1 MTRFEVVFQGQVQ
14 KGAAPEQVRA
24 NVGKLFQVS
33 GAQLD
38 TLFSGR
44 RVVIKQGLD
53 QVGAEKY
60 RIALER
66 AGAQCSIV
74 PMDDPAAPTA
84 ESQSAPAAAPG
95 TDQVAQ
101 VEPAPTVTPSA
112 EPEAGSSSRVV
123 PRDEYMAA
131 FSEVEAPDFGIAPLG
146 ADLQDEYDPH
156 TPLPIDLSALS
167 LAPVGS
173 DMGEISRDQAAPVPN
188 IDHLKLVDD

>member
-14 KGAAPEQVRA
+14 QGAAPEQVRA

-44 RVVIKQGLD
+44 RIVIKQGLD
-53 QVGAEKY
+53 QVAAEKY

-74 PMDDPAAPTA
+74 AMDEPAAVAPAVPEQAPTQTA
-84 ESQSAPAAAPG
+84 EP
-95 TDQVAQ
+95 
-101 VEPAPTVTPSA
+101 VEPAPAAT
-112 EPEAGSSSRVV
+112 SSRVI

-131 FSEVEAPDFGIAPLG
+131 FSDVEAPDFGIAPLG
-146 ADLQDEYDPH
+146 ADLQDEYNPH
-156 TPLPIDLSALS
+156 TELPIDLSALS

-173 DMGEISRDQAAPVPN
+173 DMGEIKRDQAAEVPN
-188 IDHLKLVDD
+188 IEHLKLADD

>member
-14 KGAAPEQVRA
+14 QGAAPEQVRA

-44 RVVIKQGLD
+44 RIVIKQGLD
-53 QVGAEKY
+53 QVAAEKY

-74 PMDDPAAPTA
+74 AMD
-84 ESQSAPAAAPG
+84 
-95 TDQVAQ
+95 
-101 VEPAPTVTPSA
+101 EPAPTPSAPDSSASSEPAKPVSQPVEA
-112 EPEAGSSSRVV
+112 EPERSSRVV

-131 FSEVEAPDFGIAPLG
+131 FSDVEAPDFGIAPLG
-146 ADLQDEYDPH
+146 ADLQDEYNPH
-156 TPLPIDLSALS
+156 TALPIDLSALT

-173 DMGEISRDQAAPVPN
+173 DMGEIKRDDAAQVPN
-188 IDHLKLVDD
+188 VDHLKLVDD

>member
-14 KGAAPEQVRA
+14 QGAAPEQVRA

-44 RVVIKQGLD
+44 RIVIKQGLD
-53 QVGAEKY
+53 QAAAEKY

-74 PMDDPAAPTA
+74 AMDEPAAVASDVPEQAPTQAA
-84 ESQSAPAAAPG
+84 EP
-95 TDQVAQ
+95 
-101 VEPAPTVTPSA
+101 VEPAPVAAPPA
-112 EPEAGSSSRVV
+112 AASSRVV

-131 FSEVEAPDFGIAPLG
+131 FSDVEAPDFGIAPLG
-146 ADLQDEYDPH
+146 ADLQDEYNPY

-173 DMGEISRDQAAPVPN
+173 DMGEIKRDQDVQVPN
-188 IDHLKLVDD
+188 IDHLKLADD

>member
-14 KGAAPEQVRA
+14 QGAAPEQVRA

-44 RVVIKQGLD
+44 RIVIKQGLD
-53 QVGAEKY
+53 QVAAEKY

-74 PMDDPAAPTA
+74 AMGVAMDEPTSVAPSA
-84 ESQSAPAAAPG
+84 SESSAPS
-95 TDQVAQ
+95 
-101 VEPAPTVTPSA
+101 EPAKPVSQPVEA
-112 EPEAGSSSRVV
+112 EPERSSRVV

-131 FSEVEAPDFGIAPLG
+131 FSDVEAPDFGIAPLG
-146 ADLQDEYDPH
+146 ADLQDEYNPH
-156 TPLPIDLSALS
+156 TALPIDLSALT

-173 DMGEISRDQAAPVPN
+173 DMGEIKRDDAVQVPN
-188 IDHLKLVDD
+188 VDHLKLVDD